1 MLYTRQAVC
10 IVSVIIVRPAV
21 CTRSAVHTATW
32 RLIKTR
38 MGVGHMKI
46 PGRPIPIGNN
56 GAMHFSAYLEPY
68 NHAHSLHVYFWH
80 NLGTMY
86 SNAYPELYKDAHWL
100 LVYFTHCLGQWLL
113 SPREPGLNPLS
124 SHLIVS
130 LSLPSPLLSSAPK
143 IQLGCLGSAVN

>member
-10 IVSVIIVRPAV
+10 IVSVIIARPAV

-68 NHAHSLHVYFWH
+68 NHAHSLHVYF
-80 NLGTMY
+80 
-86 SNAYPELYKDAHWL
+86 
-100 LVYFTHCLGQWLL
+100 
-113 SPREPGLNPLS
+113 
-124 SHLIVS
+124 
-130 LSLPSPLLSSAPK
+130 
-143 IQLGCLGSAVN
+143 